1 MLFWKAVCSVQGKS
15 FFAGGSSYPEDPSE
29 EISIHACADP
39 REEAEFAARTILS
52 LRQEKGLAFREIA
65 LISGDMETYAREI
78 RRIFPESGIACFIDE
93 TKRVLLNPFLE
104 FIKAAL
110 EMLIRDFSYETVFR
124 FLRCGLL
131 DIHQE
136 SLDDVE
142 NYCPGS
148 QGSGDMLSGKKNG
161 HRRPEAFPEKICRG

>member
-1 MLFWKAVCSVQGKS
+1 MQGRSAGS
-15 FFAGGSSYPEDPSE
+15 FQNTGSP
-29 EISIHACADP
+29 
-39 REEAEFAARTILS
+39 
-52 LRQEKGLAFREIA
+52 
-65 LISGDMETYAREI
+65 
-78 RRIFPESGIACFIDE
+78 CFIDE

-142 NYCPGS
+142 NYVPG
-148 QGSGDMLSGKKNG
+148 GRDPG
-161 HRRPEAFPEKICRG
+161 IC